1 MISGI
6 GLLVLMLLI
15 FAPDLFIMPFAMAFS
30 FILGVI
36 NKIERA
42 LGWGRPC
49 PRDDGED
56 GR

>member
-6 GLLVLMLLI
+6 GLLVLMLLV

-42 LGWGRPC
+42 LGWSRPC

-56 GR
+56 GK